1 VQASTPRIAI
11 NHLTQERPE
20 MIRPLKIA
28 LVLAVPALCG
38 APHASAQAYNYP
50 ALQTPRVV
58 DREYNFAAASA
69 SGAGTSLIFQWR
81 EAMETNWQFTLD
93 AGIAAPRGGGNT
105 RAILGGAVAWQ
116 ATKSTDD
123 FPFDVALTAGAG
135 FSSGSGYSVLR
146 VPFGAAIGHTFD
158 LEDGFH
164 LTPYVHPRLS
174 VDRCSICNRGDAE
187 SKLNVDV
194 DIGLNFVVTPQVALR
209 VAALL
214 GGTDYVG
221 GTSSVAFSVAW
232 TPKGLKR

>member
-1 VQASTPRIAI
+1 
-11 NHLTQERPE
+11 

-28 LVLAVPALCG
+28 FVLVGLAHSS
-38 APHASAQAYNYP
+38 APLARAQAYNYP

-81 EAMETNWQFTLD
+81 EAMQKDWQFTLD

-105 RAILGGAVAWQ
+105 RAIIGGAVAWQ

-123 FPFDVALTAGAG
+123 FPFDVALTGGAG
-135 FSSGSGYSVLR
+135 FSSGTGYTVWR

-174 VDRCSICNRGDAE
+174 VDRCSACNRGNPS

-194 DIGLNFVVTPQVALR
+194 DVGLSFVVTPQVALR

-214 GGTDYVG
+214 GGSDYVG
-221 GTSSVAFSVAW
+221 GTSSVGFSVAW
-232 TPKGLKR
+232 TPKGLKK